1 MLMKNILCQKG
12 FVKKTAEKNPCI
24 FRGKHRGG
32 NFCQQAVLPAPV
44 MMMAGRWSGMRTPG
58 RRMVIYPGRRRRM
71 VIYPGRRRHG
81 TTPEIGSPAGR
92 NRTGTSSP
100 PDPAAMMPVPII
112 VTGDP
117 YALPPSVTVIGDHN
131 RRRSHH
137 HRSRGR
143 SHHHRSRRRS
153 HHHRG
158 RCHGGTDQPDDLSC
172 QMQTFIMMVS
182 GTEKSSRSQ
191 KKQDRKN
198 IFAFTHGKKLL
209 Y

>member
-1 MLMKNILCQKG
+1 
-12 FVKKTAEKNPCI
+12 
-24 FRGKHRGG
+24 
-32 NFCQQAVLPAPV
+32 
-44 MMMAGRWSGMRTPG
+44 
-58 RRMVIYPGRRRRM
+58 M

-81 TTPEIGSPAGR
+81 TTPEIRSPAGR
-92 NRTGTSSP
+92 NRTGTSPP

-137 HRSRGR
+137 HRSWRRSHHHRSRGR
-143 SHHHRSRRRS
+143 SRHHRSRRRS
-153 HHHRG
+153 HHHGG

-198 IFAFTHGKKLL
+198 IFAFTHGKNSSIEQGTDLTITHHLL
-209 Y
+209 KCKKKYEKKEIFFLLWTILFLLHPKFPERAFSCRKTYFQR